1 MWRRRNQLPREKTKD
16 KKLVCVLFGLERERE
31 KEEER
36 QEYDFI

>member
-16 KKLVCVLFGLERERE
+16 KKLVCVLFGLERE